1 MSQLFKLVYVVI
13 AFLCVQCSS
22 LTLDSDN
29 PVLKTWK
36 GPYQGVPPFD
46 EIKPHHFPRA
56 LAQIMD
62 KSLSAYKAVAEN
74 PEPANFEN
82 TLLPM
87 EKIYERF
94 MRAAILFH
102 IWGSNLSSPEAQEIE
117 VEMAPKMAAFQDQI
131 IQNSELFARIKTIYE
146 KPSKDLKPEQTR
158 LVWHYYTQFVKGG
171 AALDNKQKK
180 RVSEINQKLA
190 QLATQFAQNILTD
203 ENSRYLHIKDEKN
216 LKGLPQSLVESAVT
230 EAKSRNLEGWVIA
243 NTRSSMDPFLTYS
256 ALRPL
261 RKKAFELWITRG
273 DREGKNNNNPLMSQ
287 ILDLRR
293 ERSQIMGYPSYA
305 HWQLSDKMAKEPK
318 QAMAL
323 LEQVWKPAK
332 QAVAKDVAAMQAI
345 VDKERGG
352 FQIAPWDYHYYSEKL
367 RQQRYAIDMDMLK
380 PYLQLKNI
388 QKAMFWMAKELY
400 GFDFKKVE
408 GVPVYHPDV
417 FVYEVTHNNKLV
429 GLWYFDAF
437 ARKGKR
443 SGAWMNAYREQHRL
457 NSSNTVTL
465 VSNNSNFIKGQKGKP
480 TLLSWDDAS
489 TMFHE
494 FGHALHG
501 LSSNVTYPTL
511 SGTNTST
518 DFVEFPSQIHESWL
532 ETPQVLKF
540 LKNQKGESFPEALVN
555 KLKKSTHFN
564 QGFQTVE
571 YLASA
576 LVDMEIHLS
585 SQKNIDPRRFEK
597 ETLQRLGMPSQVVM
611 RHRLPHFSHVFS
623 TEMYAAGYY
632 SYLWSDVLR
641 RDAFQ
646 AFLEGKGP
654 YDKKVA
660 RRFKSEI
667 LSVGNTVDP
676 AQAFRKFRG
685 RDPKVR
691 ALLES
696 KGFKQVQ

>member
-1 MSQLFKLVYVVI
+1 MSHLSKFSFVFMLLF
-13 AFLCVQCSS
+13 FVQCSNLS
-22 LTLDSDN
+22 LNSSN
-29 PVLKTWK
+29 PVLEKWQ

-46 EIKPHHFPRA
+46 KIEPHHFPTA
-56 LAQIMD
+56 LSQIMD
-62 KSLSAYKAVAEN
+62 DSLKAYQSVAQN

-82 TLLPM
+82 TFLPM
-87 EKIYERF
+87 EKINERF
-94 MRAAILFH
+94 QRVAILFH
-102 IWGSNLSSPEAQEIE
+102 IWASNLSSPEVQKIE
-117 VEMAPKMAAFQDQI
+117 VVMAPKMAAFQDQV
-131 IQNSELFARIKTIYE
+131 IQNSKLFARIKKIYN
-146 KPSKDLKPEQTR
+146 KPSKSFTPEQVR
-158 LVWHYYTQFVKGG
+158 LVWQYYTQFVKGG
-171 AALDNKQKK
+171 AALNDKQKK

-190 QLATQFAQNILTD
+190 QLATQFAQNVLAD
-203 ENSRYLHIKDEKN
+203 ENSLYLHIENEKQ
-216 LKGLPQSLVESAVT
+216 LKGLPQSLIESAAI
-230 EAKSRNLEGWVIA
+230 EAKSRNLKGWVIA

-256 ALRPL
+256 EVRPL
-261 RKKAFELWITRG
+261 RQKAFQLWTTRG
-273 DREGKNNNNPLMSQ
+273 DREGKNNNNPLMSL

-293 ERSQIMGYPSYA
+293 ERSQIMGYQSYA

-332 QAVAKDVAAMQAI
+332 MAVAKDVAAMQAI
-345 VDKERGG
+345 VNKENGG
-352 FQIAPWDYHYYSEKL
+352 FKIEPWDYHFYSEKL
-367 RQQRYAIDMDMLK
+367 RQKRYAIDMDLVK
-380 PYLQLKNI
+380 PYLQLANI
-388 QKAMFWMAKELY
+388 QKAMFWMAQELY
-400 GFDFKKVE
+400 DFEFTKVD
-408 GVPVYHPDV
+408 GVPVYHSDV
-417 FVYEVTHNNKLV
+417 SVYEVTQGGQLV
-429 GLWYFDAF
+429 GLWYFDPF

-457 NSSNTVTL
+457 NDSNTVTL
-465 VSNNSNFIKGQKGKP
+465 VSNNSNFVKGQKGKP
-480 TLLSWDDAS
+480 TLLSWDDAT

-532 ETPQVLKF
+532 ETPQVLNF
-540 LKNQKGESFPEALVN
+540 LKNQKGETLPQTLVS
-555 KLKKSTHFN
+555 KLKKSSHFN

-576 LVDMEIHLS
+576 LIDMKIHLS
-585 SQKNIDPRRFEK
+585 SQKNINPRRFEK
-597 ETLQRLGMPSQVVM
+597 ETLQKLGMPPQIVM

-632 SYLWSDVLR
+632 SYIWSDVLR

-676 AQAFRKFRG
+676 AKAFRKFRG
-685 RDPKVR
+685 RDPKVS
-691 ALLES
+691 ALLKS